1 MAVALLACCTM
12 ASSAYGDGVIKIGDI
27 NSYSS
32 APQIAGPYRKGWQL
46 AVEQINAA
54 GGVGG
59 RLVEVVSR
67 DDAGQSATA
76 AKQAQA
82 LIDKERVDVLAG
94 TLFSNIGLAVSH
106 VAAQNKK
113 VFIAAEPLTDAI
125 TLDKGTRYTFR
136 LRPSTYM
143 QAAMLAEEAAKLP
156 AKRWAM
162 LAPNYEFGQSA
173 VANFKLLLKAMRPDV
188 QFVGEEWPA
197 LGKIDAAAV
206 AEKLAKAKP
215 DAIFSAVYGADLD
228 KFVREA
234 KRQRLLADK
243 PVVCMLGGEPE
254 NLSVLK
260 SEAAAGWI
268 VTGYAPEQIR
278 TAEHE
283 RFLSAYREKY
293 GELPQ
298 TGSIFGYSMVMA
310 IAEAVRKA
318 HSTDSEKLVTALRG
332 LHFDTPF
339 GPAVFRAA
347 DQQATLGT
355 YVGRLAWKDGRLAMS
370 NIRYENGG
378 KYMPGKAYVQSRR
391 PAAATR

>member
-1 MAVALLACCTM
+1 MMVVSLAGCAM
-12 ASSAYGDGVIKIGDI
+12 VLPAYGAGVIKIGDI

-59 RLVEVVSR
+59 RSVEVVSR

-76 AKQAQA
+76 ARQAQA
-82 LIDKERVDVLAG
+82 LIDKEKVDVLAG

-106 VAAQNKK
+106 VAAQNRK

-156 AKRWAM
+156 ARRWAM
-162 LAPNYEFGQSA
+162 LAPNYEYGQSA
-173 VANFKLLLKAMRPDV
+173 VANFKLLLKARRPDV
-188 QFVGEEWPA
+188 QFVDEEWPA

-215 DAIFSAVYGADLD
+215 DAIFNAVYGADLA

-234 KRQRLLADK
+234 KRQHLLADK

-260 SEAAAGWI
+260 YEAAAGWV
-268 VTGYAPEQIR
+268 VTGYAPEQIG

-298 TGSIFGYSMVMA
+298 TGSVLGYSMVMA
-310 IAEAVRKA
+310 IAEVVRKA
-318 HSTDSEKLVTALRG
+318 HSTDSEKLVAALRG
-332 LHFDTPF
+332 LRFDTPF
-339 GPAVFRAA
+339 GPARFRAA

-370 NIRYENGG
+370 NARYEDGG
-378 KYMPGKAYVQSRR
+378 KYLPDEAYVQSRR
-391 PAAATR
+391 PAAAMR